1 MEKIWILL
9 LPLLGML
16 RFVPPFTE
24 FADEPGPSDGPG
36 FLNEDGSGD
45 YIMLLESGLGYVIQE

>member
-24 FADEPGPSDGPG
+24 FADEGPAGPPGGY
-36 FLNEDGSGD
+36 LLEDGTGYILMESGD
-45 YIMLLESGLGYVIQE
+45 FLLMES

>member
-1 MEKIWILL
+1 MEKVWLIL

-24 FADEPGPSDGPG
+24 FADESDGPSADAY
-36 FLNEDGSGD
+36 LQEDGSS
-45 YIMLLESGLGYVIQE
+45 YFLLEDGVSYLLKE